1 MILKQSG
8 LVNEQPKKI
17 VYFPSLSSGA
27 YASPLTKDLEV
38 APGVPY
44 RFWDDRTP
52 EEWRYKYFLMTAGHL
67 YKKTGIR
74 KTWGLEDSLVFGD
87 SGGFQIATGALKWD
101 LALRDSIFE
110 WLEANSDIACNIDIP
125 PRVTYEGRFQESLD
139 ISLDN
144 FKYFEKKQSGKT
156 NFLNVVQGSNPL
168 EFTHWYNTVKD
179 MQFGGWCIGSS
190 RRLVDFM
197 YVIAMMIKEKE
208 FLKPYNTWVHL
219 LGISKVS
226 DFFILAQLQKLMNQY
241 TGNKITISTDSSSP
255 GQYPIFGQMVWSPN
269 WKDQV
274 FNMLYFPK
282 DGNSLNYPTTGHI
295 PSLINHPGVKT
306 LTWDVVRNYSTEA
319 VTRLTYH
326 NLYMYIYT
334 AENAENLIT
343 SCPLEVLAE
352 LIPNDLIQ
360 ILRSMEEMFNSPDPI
375 AVYERYRQF
384 YVKYGGENVMNIARE
399 TMDSFFDTSV
409 FPTIKELKL
418 EKKVAN
424 AEKKELKLQKLAT
437 DSTAAPIIEN
447 TLGGWGDYNVTDTT
461 QPQ

>member
-1 MILKQSG
+1 MTA
-8 LVNEQPKKI
+8 KKL

-27 YASPLTKDLEV
+27 YASPLTKDMEV

-44 RFWDDRTP
+44 RFWDDRVP
-52 EEWRYKYFLMTAGHL
+52 EKWRYKYFLMTAGHL
-67 YKKTGIR
+67 YKKDNIR
-74 KTWGLEDSLVFGD
+74 QTWGLQDTLVFGD

-101 LALRDSIFE
+101 MALRDRIFE
-110 WLEANSDIACNIDIP
+110 WLEHNSDIAANIDIP

-144 FKYFEKKQSGKT
+144 FKYFEKKQTGKT
-156 NFLNVVQGSNPL
+156 NFLNVVQGSNPV
-168 EFTHWYNTVKD
+168 EFTTWYNTVKGLD
-179 MQFGGWCIGSS
+179 FGGWCIGSS

-197 YVIAMMIKEKE
+197 YILALMLKEKE
-208 FLKPYNTWVHL
+208 FEKTNNTWVHL

-226 DFFILAQLQKLMNQY
+226 DFFILAQMQKLMNQL
-241 TGNKITISTDSSSP
+241 TNNRITVSTDSSSP

-282 DGNSLNYPTTGHI
+282 DGSQLGYPKTGHI
-295 PSLINHPGVKT
+295 PSLIDHPGVPH
-306 LTWDVVRNYSTEA
+306 LTWDIVENYSTEA

-326 NLYMYIYT
+326 NLYMYVYT
-334 AENAENLIT
+334 ADNVENLVN

-375 AVYERYRQF
+375 QVYERYRPF
-384 YVKYGGENVMNIARE
+384 YVKFGGENVMNVARE
-399 TMDSFFDTSV
+399 VRNEYFDFDAIQPV
-409 FPTIKELKL
+409 D
-418 EKKVAN
+418 EKKS
-424 AEKKELKLQKLAT
+424 KKSKNKESKE
-437 DSTAAPIIEN
+437 S
-447 TLGGWGDYNVTDTT
+447 
-461 QPQ
+461 

>member
-1 MILKQSG
+1 MILNSS
-8 LVNEQPKKI
+8 NPKKI
-17 VYFPSLSSGA
+17 CYFPSLSSGA

-437 DSTAAPIIEN
+437 DSTTAPIIEN